1 MKKNA
6 YEFYKPIIVKD
17 IKVDWITGETI
28 PSGETWIM
36 ITKKFISSLEENF
49 YTYSTNML
57 SLFIWGNIWDHLNR
71 ILIIIK
77 EDNTA
82 KIYRKFPMSVWII
95 AKQDIKAG
103 SLIWKRQIADIES
116 IEFNDSEYE
125 IEIEQWDKIIW
136 LFRIDWR
143 FWLYF
148 DFSKTLNPTNLSKEL
163 GSCYRSLAYYNLYSF
178 LDDKDNFDF
187 LLQDWWFPFIQI
199 NDERFERL
207 IQYYKEEK
215 KYELHVNELIEWFNK
230 EKIEAIVRYWWQNPV
245 LNSKK
250 NIIEAGIGEYFK
262 DINCIKNLS
271 SEIEWIIRY
280 ACFNE
285 KWEKDPK
292 VKDLKEYITDK
303 GVSKFSSIGSLGFP
317 KLFYDYL
324 TEVVFKKFDIEKEIP
339 TSRHSVAHW
348 IAKFEN
354 YTKIRAFQMILII
367 DQIYFFLRK

>member
-215 KYELHVNELIEWFNK
+215 KFTEHRIILSQTDRYYLFTDGFIDQFGGALDRKFLPKRFKEILMKNGHHNMEMLKRNLKENLKNWMDDVEQIDDILVLGFSFDFNK
-230 EKIEAIVRYWWQNPV
+230 
-245 LNSKK
+245 
-250 NIIEAGIGEYFK
+250 F
-262 DINCIKNLS
+262 
-271 SEIEWIIRY
+271 
-280 ACFNE
+280 
-285 KWEKDPK
+285 
-292 VKDLKEYITDK
+292 
-303 GVSKFSSIGSLGFP
+303 
-317 KLFYDYL
+317 
-324 TEVVFKKFDIEKEIP
+324 
-339 TSRHSVAHW
+339 
-348 IAKFEN
+348 
-354 YTKIRAFQMILII
+354 
-367 DQIYFFLRK
+367 